1 MVALAADWHTSFFA
15 DDDVGEQLAREALRA
30 PSASDVP
37 AAIELSYWT
46 LATARFRRAPPAE
59 ALELLAEAHRSLDE
73 VGAPPADHAR
83 LLNLSS
89 LFHLAL
95 GDFEAARRAADASL
109 AVTRAT
115 GSPLV
120 LSDALTFVG
129 RAWFSEDAEHALAAF
144 EESIA
149 LVEVDAMNSVA
160 LAGAAQLRARSG
172 DRVAALSHLRTAI
185 ANDHDIGFRSGIAFT
200 MERAI
205 AIFASLRDDELAA
218 TCAGIVKP
226 KSSVLSV
233 PFPKSTALRHA
244 SPSAWDRMT
253 TRLRSP
259 AAPHLP
265 TKRSRPSSSP
275 RSTTSSRP
283 PTPLHPA
290 IASEPNVREHDLEVT
305 ADNYDLGDRFT
316 VDLNWR
322 LHETMLLGARV
333 STRIPKCL
341 GRLLITRHDHVK
353 APGPLLPEPTLAFR
367 DEVASYP
374 TTTVGREHR
383 QAVHRTSPT
392 IPGSNDHPDELAV
405 LDRNNQ
411 RLLVPG
417 KKRRDSG
424 EVIGG

>member
-1 MVALAADWHTSFFA
+1 MVALVADWHTSFFA

-109 AVTRAT
+109 AVARAT

-205 AIFASLRDDELAA
+205 VIFASLRDDELAA
-218 TCAGIVKP
+218 TCAGIVQTQ
-226 KSSVLSV
+226 VV
-233 PFPKSTALRHA
+233 STFRTLPQVDRTAARVAERMGPDDYQAAFARGASLTYEAVAPIILAALDDLLA
-244 SPSAWDRMT
+244 TSDT
-253 TRLRSP
+253 T
-259 AAPHLP
+259 
-265 TKRSRPSSSP
+265 
-275 RSTTSSRP
+275 
-283 PTPLHPA
+283 TP
-290 IASEPNVREHDLEVT
+290 
-305 ADNYDLGDRFT
+305 GDR
-316 VDLNWR
+316 
-322 LHETMLLGARV
+322 
-333 STRIPKCL
+333 
-341 GRLLITRHDHVK
+341 
-353 APGPLLPEPTLAFR
+353 
-367 DEVASYP
+367 
-374 TTTVGREHR
+374 
-383 QAVHRTSPT
+383 Q
-392 IPGSNDHPDELAV
+392 
-405 LDRNNQ
+405 
-411 RLLVPG
+411 
-417 KKRRDSG
+417 
-424 EVIGG
+424 